1 MRRHRVSQ
9 SLIEEINELGI
20 RNAEFADRIYVET
33 IDGRPYALE
42 PVSLKNVYHCINA
55 VCPHCSGRLVLRI
68 GPRGPHICN
77 HCGSALGEFELV
89 EPNDG

>member
-42 PVSLKNVYHCINA
+42 PVS
-55 VCPHCSGRLVLRI
+55 
-68 GPRGPHICN
+68 
-77 HCGSALGEFELV
+77 
-89 EPNDG
+89 